1 MTFGKAA
8 LVGVGFVAAV
18 AIGMGIGM
26 SVAKRTPITAP
37 GFDAYMSAPPSPV
50 LTARVPD
57 APAGDERTTAR
68 AAAPTPAL
76 PASAP
81 EVQQR
86 MKAVLNKGTDV
97 RRAAEGFRDARQ
109 FATIAHA
116 ARNTQVP
123 FVVLKHHVLT
133 EGKSLA
139 AVIREFKPGLD
150 ANAEVTRARSAA
162 AEDLAAIQ
170 N

>member
-50 LTARVPD
+50 LTAKVPD
-57 APAGDERTTAR
+57 ASASDERPATREATP
-68 AAAPTPAL
+68 APTLA
-76 PASAP
+76 ASAP

-86 MKAVLNKGTDV
+86 MRAVLNRGTDV
-97 RRAAEGFRDARQ
+97 RIAAEGFRDARQ

-123 FVVLKHHVLT
+123 FVVLKHHVLN
-133 EGKSLA
+133 EGKTLA
-139 AVIREFKPGLD
+139 AVIREFKPDLD